1 MIKYFKIVS
10 LFVVLHLHAE
20 SIIIDGDLSE
30 PEWEKAEVIDRFYE
44 VSPYTLKETDPSERT
59 KALIFS
65 NKDGIYVGFKNF
77 QNKGSMLSRKSMR
90 DEMTSISEKNS
101 INIDFDGDGSK
112 AYIIAVSLANS
123 LFDAIKVQSGGFKTD
138 WDGDWVAKAKEY
150 ENYWISEFYL
160 PWDMVL
166 MNQPEG
172 DKRKIRYS
180 ALRYIAKDQSW
191 LSSAGT
197 MAMRAAYFEELDILE
212 IDNYTKSRFD
222 FFPYVSS
229 NINSVTKI
237 EDNKVGAE
245 FFYNTGKGQQANLAV
260 NPDFGQAESD
270 DVVINFSAQETF
282 YSEKRAFFTE
292 NQSLFNISN
301 YERYSVINTRRI
313 GSAPGYNCSSEENES
328 NCNESKKNYSDI
340 DFALRLT
347 QKKNDNEVGF
357 FIAQEKD
364 EAYSIGRDYFALRAR
379 TKVNDKTIGYMVTQV
394 IDDFNSTTS
403 TVNVFDYIQVKSDKL
418 KLYTDLLVSE
428 KENQSGLGFRTQFVY
443 LPTKFTKTS
452 GSILYFE
459 DDFKLNDFGYLQR
472 NDWVHIGV
480 GADVKKIDFDDSS
493 SIKQLESG
501 IDINYDADTNGNS
514 NPIRIDQRNEIT
526 FKNTSAFKFD
536 FGFRSSGKNTTIT
549 RKDEIYSYVKLKNKI
564 SITADYE
571 AINYKFWTYD
581 WRVSFDRG
589 DKYDTWDSKGNHK
602 KFFKIAGSFFPNNFI
617 KINTQF
623 KIRKESEWLNWIDS
637 NNLATYDLKQQTVSI
652 DLNWFKDNKHEIRLK
667 SQFVA
672 LEADNPRSLFSD
684 VNGYLKQ
691 GTNDVKPFSK
701 GVASF
706 QLRYKYEIAPLSYL
720 YLVYSKGGDDYVEEI
735 NRNTSETLRSPWE
748 NPSDEIFSIK
758 FRLRY

>member
-1 MIKYFKIVS
+1 MTKYFKIVT
-10 LFVVLHLHAE
+10 LFVVLHLQAE

-30 PEWEKAEVIDRFYE
+30 PEWEKATVIDRFYE
-44 VSPYTLKETDPSERT
+44 VSPYTLKETNPSERT

-65 NKDGIYVGFKNF
+65 NKDGIYVGFKNY

-191 LSSAGT
+191 LSSSGT

-229 NINSVTKI
+229 NTNSVTQI

-292 NQSLFNISN
+292 NQSLFIISN

-313 GSAPGYNCSSEENES
+313 GSAPGYNCSSQENES

-357 FIAQEKD
+357 FVAQEKD

-379 TKVNDKTIGYMVTQV
+379 TKVNDKTIGYMITQV
-394 IDDFNSTTS
+394 IDDFNSTT
-403 TVNVFDYIQVKSDKL
+403 QVL
-418 KLYTDLLVSE
+418 
-428 KENQSGLGFRTQFVY
+428 
-443 LPTKFTKTS
+443 
-452 GSILYFE
+452 
-459 DDFKLNDFGYLQR
+459 
-472 NDWVHIGV
+472 
-480 GADVKKIDFDDSS
+480 
-493 SIKQLESG
+493 
-501 IDINYDADTNGNS
+501 
-514 NPIRIDQRNEIT
+514 
-526 FKNTSAFKFD
+526 
-536 FGFRSSGKNTTIT
+536 
-549 RKDEIYSYVKLKNKI
+549 
-564 SITADYE
+564 
-571 AINYKFWTYD
+571 
-581 WRVSFDRG
+581 
-589 DKYDTWDSKGNHK
+589 
-602 KFFKIAGSFFPNNFI
+602 
-617 KINTQF
+617 
-623 KIRKESEWLNWIDS
+623 
-637 NNLATYDLKQQTVSI
+637 
-652 DLNWFKDNKHEIRLK
+652 
-667 SQFVA
+667 
-672 LEADNPRSLFSD
+672 
-684 VNGYLKQ
+684 
-691 GTNDVKPFSK
+691 
-701 GVASF
+701 
-706 QLRYKYEIAPLSYL
+706 
-720 YLVYSKGGDDYVEEI
+720 
-735 NRNTSETLRSPWE
+735 
-748 NPSDEIFSIK
+748 
-758 FRLRY
+758 